1 MGDTMRIKRIGIL
14 CVMLALLT
22 SLIPAAFAAGTSVVV
37 SAPDTL
43 PAVGESFTVTVSVSS
58 NPGLSAAQVKL
69 GYDDAVLTCTAVQNG
84 AVTSG
89 MLSASNTHGTR
100 DGVGAILA
108 AASTDTV
115 KKDGTLAVFTFT
127 VKSAGDAK
135 LTVSQTTMAD
145 ANGVQIAFTYD
156 LPKLVSEDKTQ
167 PSEITP
173 EKPETP
179 EEPEKTGSFRDVSS
193 RHWAYDSVERA
204 AELGLVAGFSDGT
217 FRPDEAVTR
226 AQFVLML
233 WRMAGKPEA
242 KEKALFTDTVGG
254 EWYET
259 ALDWAYENGFVKGL
273 SETAFGPNENIT
285 RQQAV
290 AILFRFSGGKTDGE
304 AMVSG
309 VYETSFTDSGKLAS
323 WAKDAMWWAV
333 YNSLVSG
340 VGNGQIAP
348 EQNASRAQIAAI
360 LLRYMDKFPTE
371 RQALA

>member
-1 MGDTMRIKRIGIL
+1 MRVKRIGRICL
-14 CVMLALLT
+14 TLLLLL
-22 SLIPAAFAAGTSVVV
+22 SLIPTAFAAGTSVVV
-37 SAPDTL
+37 TAPDTL
-43 PAVGESFTVTVSVSS
+43 PAVGESFTVTVSVSK

-69 GYDDAVLTCTAVQNG
+69 GYDDAVLECTAVKNG

-89 MLSASNTHGTR
+89 MLSATNTHGTK

-115 KKDGTLAVFTFT
+115 QKDGSLAVFTFT
-127 VKSAGDAK
+127 VKAAGDAK
-135 LTVSQTTMAD
+135 LSISQTTMAD
-145 ANGVQIAFTYD
+145 VDGAQIAFTFD

-167 PSEITP
+167 PSEIAPAAP
-173 EKPETP
+173 EDPETP
-179 EEPEKTGSFRDVSS
+179 QEAEKTGSFCDVTS
-193 RHWAYDSVERA
+193 RHWAFDSVERA
-204 AELGLVAGFSDGT
+204 ADAGLVAGFSDGT
-217 FRPDEAVTR
+217 FRPDEPVTR

-242 KEKALFTDTVGG
+242 KAKAPFTDTAGG
-254 EWYET
+254 DWYSQ
-259 ALDWAYENGFVKGL
+259 ALDWAFENGFVNGL
-273 SETAFGPNENIT
+273 SETAFGPNASIT
-285 RQQAV
+285 RQQAT
-290 AILFRFSGGKTDGE
+290 AILFRYSGGKTGGE

-309 VYETSFTDSGKLAS
+309 VYESSFTDSGRIAA

-340 VGNGQIAP
+340 VGNGKIAP

-360 LLRYMDKFPTE
+360 LLRYMDKFPIE

>member
-1 MGDTMRIKRIGIL
+1 MRVKRIGII
-14 CVMLALLT
+14 CVTLALLM
-22 SLIPAAFAAGTSVVV
+22 SLVPAAFAAGTSVVV
-37 SAPDTL
+37 TAPDTL
-43 PAVGESFTVTVSVSS
+43 PDVGESFTVTVSVSG

-69 GYDDAVLTCTAVQNG
+69 GYDDAVLECTAVKNG
-84 AVTSG
+84 AVTSK
-89 MLSASNTHGTR
+89 MLSATNAHGTR
-100 DGVGAILA
+100 DGVGAVLA

-115 KKDGTLAVFTFT
+115 KKDGDLAVFTFT
-127 VKSAGDAK
+127 VKAAGDAK
-135 LTVSQTTMAD
+135 LSISQTTMANAD
-145 ANGVQIAFTYD
+145 GAKIAFTYD
-156 LPKLVSEDKTQ
+156 LPKLVSEDRTQ
-167 PSEITP
+167 PSAITP
-173 EKPETP
+173 ENPEAP
-179 EEPEKTGSFRDVSS
+179 QESDKTGSFRDVTS
-193 RHWAYDSVERA
+193 RHWAFESVERA

-217 FRPDEAVTR
+217 FRPDEPVTR

-242 KEKALFTDTVGG
+242 KEKAAFTDTVGG
-254 EWYET
+254 DWYEK

-273 SETAFGPNENIT
+273 SETTFGPNASIT
-285 RQQAV
+285 RQQAT
-290 AILFRFSGGKTDGE
+290 AILFRFSGGKTGGE
-304 AMVSG
+304 ALVSG
-309 VYETSFTDSGKLAS
+309 VYESGFTDSGKIAD

>member
-1 MGDTMRIKRIGIL
+1 MRIKRIGIL
-14 CVMLALLT
+14 CLTLALLL
-22 SLIPAAFAAGTSVVV
+22 SLVPAAFAAGTSVVV
-37 SAPDTL
+37 TAPDTL

-69 GYDDAVLTCTAVQNG
+69 GYDDAVLECTAVKNG
-84 AVTSG
+84 AVTSK

-115 KKDGTLAVFTFT
+115 KKDGELAVFTFT

-135 LTVSQTTMAD
+135 LSVSQTTMAD
-145 ANGVQIAFTYD
+145 ANGAQIAFTYD

-179 EEPEKTGSFRDVSS
+179 EEPEKTGSFRDVTS
-193 RHWAYDSVERA
+193 RHWAYESVERA

-242 KEKALFTDTVGG
+242 KTKAPFTDTTGG

-273 SETAFGPNENIT
+273 SETAFGPNESIT

-290 AILFRFSGGKTDGE
+290 AILFRFSGGKTGGE
-304 AMVSG
+304 AMVCG

-340 VGNGQIAP
+340 VGNGRIAP

>member
-1 MGDTMRIKRIGIL
+1 MRVKRIGTIFL
-14 CVMLALLT
+14 TLLLLL

-37 SAPDTL
+37 TAPDTL
-43 PAVGESFTVTVSVSS
+43 PAVGESLTVTVSVSG
-58 NPGLSAAQVKL
+58 NPGLSAAQIKL
-69 GYDDAVLTCTAVQNG
+69 GYDDAVLECTAVKNG

-89 MLSASNTHGTR
+89 MLSATNAHGTR

-115 KKDGTLAVFTFT
+115 KKDGELAVFTFT
-127 VKSAGDAK
+127 VKAAGDAK
-135 LTVSQTTMAD
+135 LSISQTTMAN
-145 ANGVQIAFTYD
+145 AGGAQIAFTYE

-167 PSEITP
+167 PSVITP
-173 EKPETP
+173 ENPENPETP
-179 EEPEKTGSFRDVSS
+179 QESDKTGSFRDVIS
-193 RHWAYDSVERA
+193 RHWAFESVERA

-217 FRPDEAVTR
+217 FRPDEPVTR

-242 KEKALFTDTVGG
+242 KEKAVFTDTAGG
-254 EWYET
+254 DWYEK

-273 SETAFGPNENIT
+273 SETTFGPNANIT
-285 RQQAV
+285 RQQAT
-290 AILFRFSGGKTDGE
+290 AILFRFSGGKTGGE

-309 VYETSFTDSGKLAS
+309 VYETSFADSGKIAS

-340 VGNGQIAP
+340 VGNGKIAP